1 MSPRTTSTPARKP
14 APRPAAEA
22 PPGPRELNLV
32 QAVNE
37 ALDVAMAADPRVMI
51 LGEDVGRNGG
61 VFRATDGLWKRYGDD
76 RVVDTPLAE
85 IGILGSAIGLAID
98 GMRPVAEIQFDG
110 FMPSVFDQVVCHLG
124 RIRSRSRGRLSVPL
138 VLRAPHGGLIHAPE
152 HHSES
157 PEAYFCHTPG
167 IKVVIPT
174 TPYDAKGL
182 LLAAIEDPDPVV
194 FFEPKLLYRA
204 ARGEVPAGRYTV
216 EIGKARVVK
225 EGRDLT
231 ILSWGAMVESCRKA
245 AERLEKEDGASVE
258 LLDLRTLSPLDLEA
272 ILASVSKTGRCV
284 IAHEAPNTGSL
295 AAEISALI
303 AERGLLRLLAPV
315 QRVGGWDIRMPL
327 FRLEQYYIPDPDRV
341 VLAARKAL
349 SF

>member
-1 MSPRTTSTPARKP
+1 MKTAPKP
-14 APRPAAEA
+14 AAVRT
-22 PPGPRELNLV
+22 LNLV

-37 ALDVAMAADPRVMI
+37 ALDVAMGKDERVMI

-61 VFRATDGLWKRYGDD
+61 VFRATEGLWKKYGDD

-85 IGILGSAIGLAID
+85 IGIMGSAIGLAIT

-124 RIRSRSRGRLSVPL
+124 RIRSRSRGKMSVPL

-167 IKVVIPT
+167 IKVVIPS

-182 LLAAIEDPDPVV
+182 LIAAIEDPDPVV
-194 FFEPKLLYRA
+194 FFEPKLLYRSA
-204 ARGEVPAGRYTV
+204 KGEVPSGHYTV
-216 EIGKARVVK
+216 EIGKARLVK
-225 EGRDLT
+225 EGKDITLLT
-231 ILSWGAMVESCRKA
+231 WGAMTVTCEKA
-245 AERLEKEDGASVE
+245 AERLEKEDGVSVE
-258 LLDLRTLSPLDLEA
+258 ILDLRTLAPLDLDA
-272 ILASVSKTGRCV
+272 VLASVGKTGRCV
-284 IAHEAPNTGSL
+284 IAHEAPNTGSW
-295 AAEISALI
+295 AAELSALI

-315 QRVGGWDIRMPL
+315 ARVGGWDIRMPL
-327 FRLEQYYIPDPDRV
+327 FRLEQYYIPDADRV
-341 VLAARKAL
+341 VMAARKTL

>member
-1 MSPRTTSTPARKP
+1 VKTIAKP
-14 APRPAAEA
+14 AATRT
-22 PPGPRELNLV
+22 LNLV

-37 ALDVAMAADPRVMI
+37 ALDIAMARDKTVMI

-61 VFRATDGLWKRYGDD
+61 VFRATEGLWKKYGDD

-85 IGILGSAIGLAID
+85 IGIMGSAIGLAIS
-98 GMRPVAEIQFDG
+98 GFRPVAEIQFDG

-124 RIRSRSRGRLSVPL
+124 RIRSRSRGKMSVPL

-167 IKVVIPT
+167 ITVVIPS

-182 LLAAIEDPDPVV
+182 LLAAIESPDPVV
-194 FFEPKLLYRA
+194 FFEPKLLYRSA
-204 ARGEVPAGRYTV
+204 KGEVPAGHYTV
-216 EIGKARVVK
+216 DIGKARLAQ
-225 EGRDLT
+225 EGKDITLLT
-231 ILSWGAMVESCRKA
+231 WGAMTVTCQKA
-245 AERLEKEDGASVE
+245 AERLQKEDGASVE
-258 LLDLRTLSPLDLEA
+258 IIDLRTLAPLDLDA
-272 ILASVSKTGRCV
+272 VLASVGKTGRCV
-284 IAHEAPNTGSL
+284 IAHEAPNTGSW
-295 AAEISALI
+295 AAELSALI

-315 QRVGGWDIRMPL
+315 ARVGGWDIRMPL
-327 FRLEQYYIPDPDRV
+327 FRLEQYYIPDADRV
-341 VLAARKAL
+341 VMAARKTL

>member
-1 MSPRTTSTPARKP
+1 MSKTAAAPKAPKVRTM
-14 APRPAAEA
+14 
-22 PPGPRELNLV
+22 NLV
-32 QAVNE
+32 GAVNE
-37 ALDVAMAADPRVMI
+37 ALDLALGADPRVLI

-61 VFRATDGLWKRYGDD
+61 VFRATEGLWKKYGDE

-85 IGILGSAIGLAID
+85 IGIMGAAIGLAVNGFKPI
-98 GMRPVAEIQFDG
+98 AEIQFDG

-124 RIRSRSRGRLSVPL
+124 RLRSRTRGKLTVPL
-138 VLRAPHGGLIHAPE
+138 ILRAPHGGLIHAPE

-167 IKVVIPT
+167 IKVVIPS

-182 LLAAIEDPDPVV
+182 LLAAVESPDPVI

-204 ARGEVPAGRYTV
+204 ATGEVPSGHYTV
-216 EIGKARVVK
+216 PIGKARLVQ
-225 EGRDLT
+225 EGTDLT
-231 ILSWGAMVESCRKA
+231 ILTWGAMTVTCAKA
-245 AERLEKEDGASVE
+245 AEKLAAEDKASIEIV
-258 LLDLRTLSPLDLEA
+258 DLRTLTPLDLET
-272 ILASVSKTGRCV
+272 ILASVNKTGRCV
-284 IAHEAPNTGSL
+284 IAHEAPNTGSW
-295 AAEISALI
+295 AAELSALI
-303 AERGLLRLLAPV
+303 AERAFLKLLAPV

-327 FRLEQYYIPDPDRV
+327 FRLEQYYIPDADRV

>member
-1 MSPRTTSTPARKP
+1 MKTAPKP
-14 APRPAAEA
+14 AAVRT
-22 PPGPRELNLV
+22 LNLV

-37 ALDVAMAADPRVMI
+37 ALDVAMGQDERVMI

-61 VFRATDGLWKRYGDD
+61 VFRATEGLWKKYGDE

-85 IGILGSAIGLAID
+85 IGIMGSAIGLAIT

-124 RIRSRSRGRLSVPL
+124 RIRSRSRGKMSVPL

-167 IKVVIPT
+167 IKVVIPS

-182 LLAAIEDPDPVV
+182 LIAAIEDPDPVV
-194 FFEPKLLYRA
+194 FFEPKLLYRSA
-204 ARGEVPAGRYTV
+204 KGEVPSGHYTV
-216 EIGKARVVK
+216 EIGKARLVK
-225 EGRDLT
+225 EGKDITLLT
-231 ILSWGAMVESCRKA
+231 WGAMTVTCEKA

-258 LLDLRTLSPLDLEA
+258 ILDLRTLAPLDLEA
-272 ILASVSKTGRCV
+272 VLASVGKTGRCV
-284 IAHEAPNTGSL
+284 IAHEAPNTGSW
-295 AAEISALI
+295 AAELSALI
-303 AERGLLRLLAPV
+303 AERGLLKLLAPV
-315 QRVGGWDIRMPL
+315 ARVGGWDIRMPL
-327 FRLEQYYIPDPDRV
+327 FRLEQYYIPDADRV
-341 VLAARKAL
+341 VMAARKTL

>member
-1 MSPRTTSTPARKP
+1 VKTAPKP
-14 APRPAAEA
+14 AALRT
-22 PPGPRELNLV
+22 LNLV

-37 ALDVAMAADPRVMI
+37 ALDVAMGKDERVMI

-61 VFRATDGLWKRYGDD
+61 VFRATEGLWKKYGDD

-85 IGILGSAIGLAID
+85 IGIMGSAIGLAIT

-124 RIRSRSRGRLSVPL
+124 RIRSRSRGKMSVPL

-167 IKVVIPT
+167 IKVVIPS

-194 FFEPKLLYRA
+194 FFEPKLLYRSA
-204 ARGEVPAGRYTV
+204 KGEVPSGHYTV
-216 EIGKARVVK
+216 EIGKARLVK
-225 EGRDLT
+225 EGKDITLLT
-231 ILSWGAMVESCRKA
+231 WGAMTVTCEKA
-245 AERLEKEDGASVE
+245 AERLEKEDGVSVE
-258 LLDLRTLSPLDLEA
+258 LLDLRTLAPLDLEA
-272 ILASVSKTGRCV
+272 VLASVGKTGRCV
-284 IAHEAPNTGSL
+284 IAHEAPNSGSW
-295 AAEISALI
+295 AAELSALI
-303 AERGLLRLLAPV
+303 AERGLLKLLAPV
-315 QRVGGWDIRMPL
+315 ARVGGWDIRMPL
-327 FRLEQYYIPDPDRV
+327 FRLEQYYIPDADRV
-341 VLAARKAL
+341 VMAARKTL
-349 SF
+349 SY

>member
-1 MSPRTTSTPARKP
+1 MTPKTSA
-14 APRPAAEA
+14 PAAV
-22 PPGPRELNLV
+22 RTLNLV

-37 ALDVAMAADPRVMI
+37 ALDVAMAKDERVMI

-61 VFRATDGLWKRYGDD
+61 VFRATEGLWRKYGDD

-85 IGILGSAIGLAID
+85 IGIMGSAIGLAIT

-124 RIRSRSRGRLSVPL
+124 RIRSRSRGRMSVPL

-167 IKVVIPT
+167 IKVVIPS

-182 LLAAIEDPDPVV
+182 LIAAIEDPDPVV
-194 FFEPKLLYRA
+194 FFEPKLLYRSA
-204 ARGEVPAGRYTV
+204 KGEVPAGHYTV
-216 EIGKARVVK
+216 EIGKARLVK
-225 EGRDLT
+225 EGKDITLLT
-231 ILSWGAMVESCRKA
+231 WGAMTVTCEKA

-258 LLDLRTLSPLDLEA
+258 ILDLRTLAPLDLDA
-272 ILASVSKTGRCV
+272 VLASVGKTGRCV
-284 IAHEAPNTGSL
+284 IAHEAPNTGSW
-295 AAEISALI
+295 AAELSALI

-315 QRVGGWDIRMPL
+315 ARVGGWDIRMPL
-327 FRLEQYYIPDPDRV
+327 FRLEQYYIPDADRV
-341 VLAARKAL
+341 VMAARKTL

>member
-1 MSPRTTSTPARKP
+1 MTPKA
-14 APRPAAEA
+14 PAAKTET
-22 PPGPRELNLV
+22 RTLNLV

-37 ALDVAMAADPRVMI
+37 ALDLAMAGDKRVMI

-61 VFRATDGLWKRYGDD
+61 VFRATENLWKKYGDD

-85 IGILGSAIGLAID
+85 IGIMGSAIGLAIT

-124 RIRSRSRGRLSVPL
+124 RIRSRSRGKMSVPL

-167 IKVVIPT
+167 ITVVIPS
-174 TPYDAKGL
+174 TPHDAKGL
-182 LLAAIEDPDPVV
+182 LLAAIESPDPVV

-204 ARGEVPAGRYTV
+204 ARGPVPAGRYTV
-216 EIGKARVVK
+216 EIGKARLVK
-225 EGRDLT
+225 EGKDITLLT
-231 ILSWGAMVESCRKA
+231 WGAMTVTCEKA

-258 LLDLRTLSPLDLEA
+258 ILDLRTLSPLDLDA
-272 ILASVSKTGRCV
+272 VLASVGKTGRCV
-284 IAHEAPNTGSL
+284 IAHEAPNSGSW
-295 AAEISALI
+295 AAELSALI

-315 QRVGGWDIRMPL
+315 ARVGGWDIRMPL
-327 FRLEQYYIPDPDRV
+327 FRLEQYYIPDADRV
-341 VLAARKAL
+341 VMAARKTLA
-349 SF
+349 F

>member
-1 MSPRTTSTPARKP
+1 MAKPAKKP
-14 APRPAAEA
+14 APRPAPKA
-22 PPGPRELNLV
+22 PSGPRELNLV

-37 ALDVAMAADPRVMI
+37 ALDVAMSKDPRVMI
-51 LGEDVGRNGG
+51 LGEDVGKNGG
-61 VFRATDGLWKRYGDD
+61 VFRATDGLWKKYGDD

-85 IGILGSAIGLAID
+85 IGIMGSAIGLAVN

-124 RIRSRSRGRLSVPL
+124 RIRSRSRGKLSVPL

-204 ARGEVPAGRYTV
+204 ARGEVPAGHYTV

-225 EGRDLT
+225 EGKDLT
-231 ILSWGAMVESCRKA
+231 ILSWGAMVATCAKA
-245 AERLEKEDGASVE
+245 VETLEKEDGASVE
-258 LLDLRTLSPLDLEA
+258 LIDLRTLTPLDLDA
-272 ILASVSKTGRCV
+272 ILASVGKTGRCV
-284 IAHEAPNTGSL
+284 IAHEAPNAGSW
-295 AAEISALI
+295 AAELSALV
-303 AERGLLRLLAPV
+303 AERGLLKLLAPV

-327 FRLEQYYIPDPDRV
+327 FRLEQYYIPDADRV
-341 VLAARKAL
+341 VMAARKAL
-349 SF
+349 RF

>member
-1 MSPRTTSTPARKP
+1 LSPKTAQKTAAKAAAEPRT
-14 APRPAAEA
+14 
-22 PPGPRELNLV
+22 LNLV

-37 ALDVAMAADPRVMI
+37 ALDLALGRDERVLI

-61 VFRATDGLWKRYGDD
+61 VFRATEGLWKKYGDE

-85 IGILGSAIGLAID
+85 IGIMGSAIGLAIN
-98 GMRPVAEIQFDG
+98 GRKPIAEIQFDG

-124 RIRSRSRGRLSVPL
+124 RLRSRTRGKLSVPL

-167 IKVVIPT
+167 IKVVIPS

-182 LLAAIEDPDPVV
+182 LLAAVDSPDPVV
-194 FFEPKLLYRA
+194 FFEPKLLYRS
-204 ARGEVPAGRYTV
+204 ARGEVPAGHYVV
-216 EIGKARVVK
+216 EIGKARLAR
-225 EGRDLT
+225 EGTDLT
-231 ILSWGAMVESCRKA
+231 ILTWGAMTVTCQKA
-245 AERLEKEDGASVE
+245 AETLAAEDKASVE
-258 LLDLRTLSPLDLEA
+258 IVDLRTLAPLDLDA
-272 ILASVSKTGRCV
+272 ILASVGKTGRCV
-284 IAHEAPNTGSL
+284 IAHEAPNTGSW
-295 AAEISALI
+295 AAELSALI

-327 FRLEQYYIPDPDRV
+327 FRLEQYYIPDADRV
-341 VLAARKAL
+341 VMAARKAL
-349 SF
+349 NF

>member
-1 MSPRTTSTPARKP
+1 MKTAPKP
-14 APRPAAEA
+14 AAVRT
-22 PPGPRELNLV
+22 LNLV

-37 ALDVAMAADPRVMI
+37 ALDVAMGQDERVMI

-61 VFRATDGLWKRYGDD
+61 VFRATEGLWKKYGDD

-85 IGILGSAIGLAID
+85 IGIMGSAIGLAIT

-124 RIRSRSRGRLSVPL
+124 RIRSRSRGKMSVPL

-167 IKVVIPT
+167 IKVVIPS

-182 LLAAIEDPDPVV
+182 LIAAIEDPDPVV

-204 ARGEVPAGRYTV
+204 AKGEVPAGHYTV
-216 EIGKARVVK
+216 EIGKARLVK
-225 EGRDLT
+225 EGKDITLLT
-231 ILSWGAMVESCRKA
+231 WGAMTVTCEKA

-258 LLDLRTLSPLDLEA
+258 ILDLRTLAPLDLDA
-272 ILASVSKTGRCV
+272 VLASVGKTGRCV
-284 IAHEAPNTGSL
+284 IAHEAPNTGSW
-295 AAEISALI
+295 AAELSALI
-303 AERGLLRLLAPV
+303 AERGLLKLLAPV
-315 QRVGGWDIRMPL
+315 ARAGGWDIRMPL
-327 FRLEQYYIPDPDRV
+327 FRLEQYYIPDADRV
-341 VLAARKAL
+341 VMAARKTL

>member
-1 MSPRTTSTPARKP
+1 MSPKTA
-14 APRPAAEA
+14 A
-22 PPGPRELNLV
+22 PPQTRTLNLV

-37 ALDVAMAADPRVMI
+37 ALDLALAADPRVMI

-61 VFRATDGLWKRYGDD
+61 VFRATEGLWKKYGDD

-85 IGILGSAIGLAID
+85 IAIMGSAIGLAVN

-124 RIRSRSRGRLSVPL
+124 RIRSRSRGKLSVPL

-167 IKVVIPT
+167 IKVVIPS

-194 FFEPKLLYRA
+194 FFEPKLLYRS

-216 EIGKARVVK
+216 EIGKARLVQ
-225 EGRDLT
+225 EGKDLT
-231 ILSWGAMVESCRKA
+231 IVTWGAMTVTCQKA
-245 AERLEKEDGASVE
+245 AERLAAEDGVSVE
-258 LLDLRTLSPLDLEA
+258 ILDLRTLAPLDLDA
-272 ILASVSKTGRCV
+272 VLASVGKTGRCV
-284 IAHEAPNTGSL
+284 IAHEAPNTGSW
-295 AAEISALI
+295 AAELSALI

-315 QRVGGWDIRMPL
+315 ARVGGWDIRMPL
-327 FRLEQYYIPDPDRV
+327 FRLEQYYIPDADRV
-341 VLAARKAL
+341 VMAARKTL

>member
-1 MSPRTTSTPARKP
+1 MTPKTA
-14 APRPAAEA
+14 APAAV
-22 PPGPRELNLV
+22 RTLNLV

-37 ALDVAMAADPRVMI
+37 ALDVALGADKRVMI

-61 VFRATDGLWKRYGDD
+61 VFRATEGLWKKYGDE

-85 IGILGSAIGLAID
+85 IGIMGSAIGLAVS

-124 RIRSRSRGRLSVPL
+124 RIRSRSRGKLSVPL

-167 IKVVIPT
+167 IKVVIPS

-204 ARGEVPAGRYTV
+204 AKGEVPAGRYTV
-216 EIGKARVVK
+216 EIGKARLVQ
-225 EGRDLT
+225 EGKDLT
-231 ILSWGAMVESCRKA
+231 ILTWGSMTVTCQKA
-245 AERLEKEDGASVE
+245 AEKLSQEDGASVE
-258 LLDLRTLSPLDLEA
+258 ILDLRTLSPLDLDA
-272 ILASVSKTGRCV
+272 ILASVGKTGRCV
-284 IAHEAPNTGSL
+284 IAHEAPNTGSW
-295 AAEISALI
+295 AAELSALI
-303 AERGLLRLLAPV
+303 GERALLKLQAPV
-315 QRVGGWDIRMPL
+315 ARVGGWDVRMPL
-327 FRLEQYYIPDPDRV
+327 FRLENYYIPDADRV
-341 VLAARKAL
+341 ILAARKTL
-349 SF
+349 NF